1 MVHHFVLILSAFL
14 VLGCSFGTGGKIPP
28 KIDHSRTTSFEGGVL
43 TIDVEQRDG
52 TRAFLNTRDDA
63 QSVIDDFPTDMP
75 GHMARAWTL
84 LQEGGDGKDPFMGYA
99 VVSWDPDDPSD
110 YLAAGWWFHF
120 KNQRYADIDPYHDD
134 TASYLFIDG
143 PEIDPTSPPT
153 LPPMGT
159 ASYSGGAGGQY
170 LYKYGD
176 NYPEEVQGEIS
187 SVEFAGTMTITADF
201 GAGTIQGCL
210 GCEGDLTV
218 QPLHLK
224 SAFDRFVTEPV
235 ELQADPKKYEVHFEP
250 VEFNPDDGTFAN
262 YDRESV
268 SVRHPERSV
277 TEIRRGSWGGGLS
290 NRPDSAGNPRLVSGF
305 TSVLFVEED
314 GSASIISGIFNVLSE
329 DFRRAANP

>member
-1 MVHHFVLILSAFL
+1 MVRHFVLILSAFF
-14 VLGCSFGTGGKIPP
+14 VLGCSFGGGGAPESR
-28 KIDHSRTTSFEGGVL
+28 IDHSRTTSFEDEVL
-43 TIDVEQRDG
+43 TIDTEQLDG
-52 TRAFLNTRDDA
+52 TRALLNTRDDA
-63 QSVIDDFPTDMP
+63 HSVIDDFPTEMP
-75 GHMARAWTL
+75 GHVARAWTL

-120 KNQRYADIDPYHDD
+120 KNQRYPDIDPYHDD
-134 TASYLFIDG
+134 TVSYKFIDG
-143 PEIDPTSPPT
+143 PELDPT
-153 LPPMGT
+153 LPRSLPAMGT

-187 SVEFAGTMTITADF
+187 SVEFEGTMTLTADF
-201 GAGTIQGCL
+201 AAGTIGGCL
-210 GCEGDLTV
+210 GCEGDLMV

-235 ELQADPKKYEVHFEP
+235 ELLADPKDYKVRFEP
-250 VEFNPDDGTFAN
+250 VEFNSDGTFAN
-262 YDRESV
+262 YDPESV
-268 SVRHPERSV
+268 SVTHPERSV
-277 TEIRRGSWGGGLS
+277 TEIRRGRWGGGLS

-314 GSASIISGIFNVLSE
+314 GSASIFSGIFNALSE
-329 DFRRAANP
+329 DFRRTANP